1 MLSAR
6 WSTTSS
12 PMEQECQQALQA
24 GRPINDFSHIVPE
37 YARSSAPRD
46 SPAEMVGTL
55 CNSTCAPVACSQNRR
70 LQMHSQKKQQQELR
84 KSALLKLAK
93 MEPEKRKR
101 LLRIETLRRGLPAKK
116 G

>member
-1 MLSAR
+1 
-6 WSTTSS
+6 
-12 PMEQECQQALQA
+12 
-24 GRPINDFSHIVPE
+24 
-37 YARSSAPRD
+37 
-46 SPAEMVGTL
+46 
-55 CNSTCAPVACSQNRR
+55 
-70 LQMHSQKKQQQELR
+70 MHSQKKQQQELR